1 MLDLYCILGEHVYQ
15 ISDLHQ
21 VHWFQKIEFGEVV
34 VVRDLVKI
42 CPKFGKTSKNVNF
55 SEAMMPLVW
64 F

>member
-34 VVRDLVKI
+34 VLGVGSTYEYVQPQLAFLFLDEF
-42 CPKFGKTSKNVNF
+42 CVN
-55 SEAMMPLVW
+55 
-64 F
+64 